1 MNEAITS
8 FPFCSQGL
16 VPGIFSRALE
26 IDSVDEKA
34 TTGEE
39 KIFLHKTRATIDR
52 CRGDLSTTGTGPSV
66 HIDG

>member
-8 FPFCSQGL
+8 FPFCSRGL

-39 KIFLHKTRATIDR
+39 KIFFAQNPCDNRSMQ
-52 CRGDLSTTGTGPSV
+52 G
-66 HIDG
+66 